1 MSQVWLKPKKFSA
14 CSARS
19 IVLYPHALSKRLRL
33 LVTIA
38 PKIFAAPIGVVWL
51 PGWVPTNVFFSS
63 GAAFLSLAPS
73 SAKGYYATA
82 KMAIYSFIWSC
93 DIVFSY

>member
-14 CSARS
+14 RSARS
-19 IVLYPHALSKRLRL
+19 IVLYPTLKTIALTSSL
-33 LVTIA
+33 TIA

-82 KMAIYSFIWSC
+82 NGKT
-93 DIVFSY
+93 